1 MFRLK
6 RYLVQWI
13 RRRLLNVVYLKWNVR
28 KGKKDLQ
35 TIYNIFLT
43 LNCKSIYWIISIA
56 IESASLKWYKSYML
70 AILLLIFIVDTL
82 RPSQQIE
89 VISGRFPLLR
99 LNPAPLV
106 LK

>member
-1 MFRLK
+1 
-6 RYLVQWI
+6 
-13 RRRLLNVVYLKWNVR
+13 
-28 KGKKDLQ
+28 
-35 TIYNIFLT
+35 
-43 LNCKSIYWIISIA
+43 
-56 IESASLKWYKSYML
+56 ML